1 MAAPPNHPL
10 GSVPAPPID
19 GREPMAT
26 IEDAETK
33 TDAARKDAVDS
44 REVAV
49 LEREGATALREHAAH
64 LREQASGLREE
75 LASFREETTLLRMQS
90 DAIQADDVARRVA
103 TMREANEQLV
113 FATIRAQ
120 ALAEAAEDTHRRQ
133 EEFVAMLAHELRNP
147 LAPIRNAVAILGRIK
162 MAEPVL
168 HWAVEIINRQVDH
181 MARLLDDLFEVA
193 RLTTGKIALE
203 RQPVSLSAIVEQ
215 AVEACRPLLDFRE
228 QQINLEIPSLPAY
241 VTGDPVRL
249 TQVFSNLL
257 NNAAKYTQQGGT
269 IAVSAQV
276 RNEMAIV
283 RVTDN
288 GRGIAPEALPH
299 IFDLFVQ
306 VGRTSGSP
314 DGGLGIGLTVV
325 RQMVEMHGG
334 TVEAHSAGLGQGS
347 EFVVTLPLTTEVADG
362 VVATPALA
370 SADPAGRG
378 CRIVIVDDNV
388 DVNDSLRLLLQMAG
402 HEVYAAFD
410 GATAIQLVEANRPQI
425 VLCDIGLPGLDGYAV
440 IRELRAQMGEAMP
453 VMIAITGFGQ
463 DSDRERVLSAGFDHH
478 LVKPVDPALLL
489 QMIAAQADR
498 MGAPSQH
505 AERSQPNP
513 S

>member
-1 MAAPPNHPL
+1 
-10 GSVPAPPID
+10 
-19 GREPMAT
+19 MAT
-26 IEDAETK
+26 IEDAEIK
-33 TDAARKDAVDS
+33 AGDAREDAVDS
-44 REVAV
+44 REAAV
-49 LEREGATALREHAAH
+49 LKREGATDLREHAAH

-75 LASFREETTLLRMQS
+75 LASFREETTLLRIQTE
-90 DAIQADDVARRVA
+90 AVQADDVARRVA
-103 TMREANEQLV
+103 AMRDANEQLV

-120 ALAEAAEDTHRRQ
+120 ALAEAAAETHRRQ

-147 LAPIRNAVAILGRIK
+147 LVPIRNAVAILGGIK

-193 RLTTGKIALE
+193 RLTTGKIALQ
-203 RQPVSLSAIVEQ
+203 RQPVSLCAIVEQ
-215 AVEACRPLLDFRE
+215 AVEACRPLLASRE
-228 QQINLEIPSLPAY
+228 QQINVEIPSLPAY
-241 VTGDPVRL
+241 VNGDPVRL

-257 NNAAKYTQQGGT
+257 NNAAKYTQHGGT

-276 RNEMAIV
+276 RSEMAIV

-288 GRGIAPEALPH
+288 GRGIAPEALAN

-306 VGRTSGSP
+306 VGGTSASP
-314 DGGLGIGLTVV
+314 EGGLGIGLTVV

-334 TVEAHSAGLGQGS
+334 TVEAHSAGLGHGS
-347 EFVVTLPLTTEVADG
+347 EFVVTLPLTTEVAGG
-362 VVATPALA
+362 VVATPPLA
-370 SADPAGRG
+370 GAEPAGG
-378 CRIVIVDDNV
+378 GVRIVIVDDNV
-388 DVNDSLRLLLQMAG
+388 DVNDSLRLLLQIAG

-410 GATAIQLVEANRPQI
+410 GATAIRLVQATRPQI

-440 IRELRAQMGEAMP
+440 IRELRAQLGEAMP
-453 VMIAITGFGQ
+453 VMVAVTGFGQ
-463 DSDRERVLSAGFDHH
+463 GSDRERVLTAGFDHH

-489 QMIAAQADR
+489 QMIAAQADL
-498 MGAPSQH
+498 MEAPSQH
-505 AERSQPNP
+505 ADRSQPDP